1 MPWARSPTERRI
13 DPSLFYN
20 NFISLAYVRPG
31 IHTLVLH
38 SFFFTLKKKAG
49 GHTYSSA
56 LKKRLLVRKTS
67 IQWRKKGHTSGGGK
81 LKAGPN
87 LVRGYV
93 LPLMRDCARFPTKS

>member
-1 MPWARSPTERRI
+1 MSWARSPTERRI

-56 LKKRLLVRKTS
+56 LKKKGFSCVKLQSNGAKKDTLLEEE
-67 IQWRKKGHTSGGGK
+67 
-81 LKAGPN
+81 N
-87 LVRGYV
+87 
-93 LPLMRDCARFPTKS
+93 